1 MAASRPALVGSF
13 VLGGL
18 ALAVAAILF
27 LGGSQYFTK
36 TTQAVIFFDGSI
48 AGLDVGAPVTFRG
61 VRVGAVKRIAL
72 RLSNGGD
79 AKIPVTIEL
88 APGQVT
94 LDTATPKG
102 GQVDV
107 EQLVVSGLRAELN
120 QQSFVTGQLRIDL
133 DFRPTAPVPT
143 TMFDI
148 SGLPLIPALPSD
160 LERLRSTLSQ
170 LPVAELAKSTENAL
184 HAIEHLSESMDQR
197 IGPILDNANHSM
209 ASAQQ
214 ALDAARQAVVT
225 LQGDASQTLKDA
237 DVLTVDARHQLDG
250 RSADIQRLLATA
262 QQVAQ
267 QADTLLVTVNALTS
281 VRSPLRGDLEASVRD
296 LAASA
301 SSLRGLTQAIER
313 DPSTLL
319 RGRGTP

>member
-1 MAASRPALVGSF
+1 MAASKPAIVGSF

-18 ALAVAAILF
+18 VLAVAAILF
-27 LGGSQYFTK
+27 LGGSQYFAK

-61 VRVGAVKRIAL
+61 VRVGSVKRIAL

-102 GQVDV
+102 GRVDV

-133 DFRPTAPVPT
+133 DFRPNAPVPS
-143 TMFDI
+143 TMFDV

-170 LPVAELAKSTENAL
+170 LPVAELAQSTEHAL
-184 HAIEHLSESMDQR
+184 HAIEHLSESLDQR

-209 ASAQQ
+209 TSAQQ
-214 ALDAARQAVVT
+214 ALDAAKQAVVA
-225 LQGDASQTLKDA
+225 LQGDASKTLKDV
-237 DVLTVDARHQLDG
+237 DSLTTDTQRQVDG
-250 RSADIQRLLATA
+250 RSADIQKLLVTA
-262 QQVAQ
+262 ERVAQ
-267 QADTLLVTVNALTS
+267 QADTLMTTVNALTAA
-281 VRSPLRGDLEASVRD
+281 RSPLRGDLEASVRD

-301 SSLRGLTQAIER
+301 SSLRGFSQAIER

>member
-1 MAASRPALVGSF
+1 
-13 VLGGL
+13 VLGAL

-27 LGGSQYFTK
+27 LGGSQYFAK

-61 VRVGAVKRIAL
+61 VRVGSVKRIAL
-72 RLSNGGD
+72 RLSNDGQ

-94 LDTATPKG
+94 LDTTPKG
-102 GQVDV
+102 GTVDV
-107 EQLVVSGLRAELN
+107 EQLVAAGLRAELN

-133 DFRPTAPVPT
+133 DFRPNAPAPA
-143 TMFDI
+143 TMFDT

-160 LERLRSTLSQ
+160 LERLRTTLSE
-170 LPVAELAKSTENAL
+170 LPVAELAKSTQQTL
-184 HAIEHLSESMDQR
+184 LAIQHLSERLDQQ
-197 IGPILDNANHSM
+197 IGPLLDNTNRSM
-209 ASAQQ
+209 NTAQQ

-225 LQGDASQTLKDA
+225 LQGDTSKTLKDLDA
-237 DVLTVDARHQLDG
+237 LTVDARHQLDG
-250 RSADIQRLLATA
+250 RGMDLQRLLVTA
-262 QQVAQ
+262 QHVAK
-267 QADTLLVTVNALTS
+267 QADTLMETANTLTS
-281 VRSPLRGDLEASVRD
+281 PRSALRGDLEASARD

-301 SSLRGLTQAIER
+301 SSLRGFTQAIER